1 MMKRKR
7 YPLLLS
13 ASIFL
18 CLLIALTSLMLGV
31 IHFTPAELFRYLFS
45 DRNAPEANILFY
57 ARLPRTLA
65 ALLSGAALAL
75 AGGVL
80 QNVLANHLAS
90 PNVIGV
96 NAGAGFGVT
105 LCCAFGFVS
114 GWAMS
119 AFAFFG
125 SLLAVVCIS
134 LFAKSISASKST
146 VILGGIALNSILNA
160 LSESVAVLDPDVA
173 MLKSEFRVGGFSSVS
188 YTRLLPAACM
198 ILFAMLLLFTLFY
211 ELDVVS
217 LGDETAV
224 SLGLSAKKYRAL
236 FLILSALLA
245 GAAVSFSGLLGFV
258 GLIVPHFVRKLT
270 GNESR
275 KFLPIAAV
283 TGAGFVCLCDTLTR
297 VIFAPY
303 ELPVG
308 ILMAVLGGPCFAV
321 LLIQTKGGKRKC
333 SK

>member
-1 MMKRKR
+1 MMKANR
-7 YPLLLS
+7 YFLLLTGSILLCIAIAS
-13 ASIFL
+13 A
-18 CLLIALTSLMLGV
+18 SLMLGV
-31 IHFTPAELFRYLFS
+31 LNFTPAELFRYLFS
-45 DRNAPEANILFY
+45 ETEEPQAAILYY

-80 QNVLANHLAS
+80 QNVLANPLAS

-105 LCCAFGFVS
+105 LCCALGFVS
-114 GWAMS
+114 GWTIS
-119 AFAFFG
+119 AFAFLG
-125 SLLAVVCIS
+125 SLLAILFIS
-134 LFAKSISASKST
+134 LFSKRISASKAT
-146 VILGGIALNSILNA
+146 VVLGGIALNSILNA
-160 LSESVAVLDPDVA
+160 LSESIAVLNPDAA

-188 YTRLLPAACM
+188 YMRLIPAACM
-198 ILFAMLLLFTLFY
+198 ILLAMLLLFTLFH
-211 ELDVVS
+211 ELDVLS

-224 SLGLSAKKYRAL
+224 GLGLSAKKYRGV
-236 FLILSALLA
+236 FLLLSALLA

-270 GNESR
+270 GNESK
-275 KFLPIAAV
+275 KFLPLAAV
-283 TGAGFVCLCDTLTR
+283 TGAGFVCLCDTATR

-308 ILMAVLGGPCFAV
+308 IVMAVLGGPCFAI
-321 LLIQTKGGKRKC
+321 LLMQTKGRTRTCLK
-333 SK
+333 

>member
-7 YPLLLS
+7 YPLLLIG
-13 ASIFL
+13 SICI
-18 CLLIALTSLMLGV
+18 CLLIALASLMLGV
-31 IHFTPAELFRYLFS
+31 IRFTPAELFRYLFS
-45 DRNAPEANILFY
+45 NTEEPQANILYY

-75 AGGVL
+75 AGGIL
-80 QNVLANHLAS
+80 QNVLSNQLAS

-105 LCCAFGFVS
+105 LCCACGFVS
-114 GWAMS
+114 GWAIS

-125 SLLAVVCIS
+125 SLLAVAAIS
-134 LFAKSISASKST
+134 LFAKSISASKTT
-146 VILGGIALNSILNA
+146 VILGGIALNSILGA
-160 LSESVAVLDPDVA
+160 LSESIAVLDPDIA

-188 YTRLLPAACM
+188 YVRLLPAALM
-198 ILFAMLLLFTLFY
+198 ILLAMLLLFTLFH

-224 SLGLSAKKYRAL
+224 GLGLSVKKYRLL
-236 FLILSALLA
+236 FLVLSALLA

-275 KFLPIAAV
+275 KFLPMAAV
-283 TGAGFVCLCDTLTR
+283 TGAGFVCFCDTLTR
-297 VIFAPY
+297 VVFAPY

-308 ILMAVLGGPCFAV
+308 ILMAMLGGPCFAV
-321 LLIQTKGGKRKC
+321 LLMQRKGEKERA
-333 SK
+333 